1 LDIRGILSKR
11 IVRQKIL
18 KGKSGTLLIVLS
30 MGYGLI
36 KVPKLQYATRSIK
49 IRKNWAYFVVAESE
63 ARKHKYMY
71 NLEKHVFI
79 IDKWEKDLQQE
90 PSKYKEKE
98 KLLFIRSRIDKE
110 LYKELVEKAKID
122 DAHKGQKLA
131 KRVVNNKNLVVLHR
145 QVKAKSFEYNN
156 SVFTRGREMLN
167 AIYFEELER
176 AIEDGKSRIESNFN
190 EYFERPWLF
199 KKIPCLGISKSL
211 TK

>member
-1 LDIRGILSKR
+1 
-11 IVRQKIL
+11 
-18 KGKSGTLLIVLS
+18 